1 MFGLE
6 TLDILIGM
14 MTVYFMF
21 GIACTAIVEAIS
33 AWTRI
38 RSQNLDVALNEFLSG
53 DLSQNQ
59 QFITQFFEH
68 PLIQSLSKGNQGRP
82 SYIPPDIFAQVVEA
96 LVVSK
101 SAMATLSA
109 GVNAMPGNAKNN
121 RIKGILETVVAQTG
135 NNAATFRNAVA
146 KQFDAVMDR
155 ASGWYK
161 RKMQTITLIVATV
174 LVLGG
179 NIDSLNLATVLAS
192 NPDVREKM
200 VAIAQ
205 QEVNEAKNQAQD
217 KERIAIAKGKYN
229 HAIDVMQSAGFDLGW
244 KGWPQGVAEWLAKV
258 VGLLVTI
265 FAVSLGGPFWF
276 DILQRVMQV
285 RSTGPKPAAPGKSDS
300 PKSK

>member
-229 HAIDVMQSAGFDLGW
+229 HAIDVMQSAGFELGW
-244 KGWPQGVAEWLAKV
+244 KGWPQGVTEWLAKV

-285 RSTGPKPAAPGKSDS
+285 RSTGPKPAAPSKSDS

>member
-179 NIDSLNLATVLAS
+179 NIDTLNLATVLAS

-229 HAIDVMQSAGFDLGW
+229 HAIDVMQSAGFELGW

>member
-14 MTVYFMF
+14 MTVYFIF

-229 HAIDVMQSAGFDLGW
+229 HAIDVMQSAGFELGW